1 MTELQQRVQVM
12 QLFATPVAVTE
23 LPEAASLNPELKAAV
38 LKREQETPSTAH
50 SNLGGWQSDW
60 EMDSWGGPAFARL
73 MERAKAIATQ
83 LTADRE
89 GRPVTVDWSY
99 NAWANINR
107 SGHGNESHTHPGA
120 YWSGVYYVDDGG
132 VGSDPSLGGEFEAH
146 DPRGVAPAMY
156 APQLAFAM
164 PQGQSAGASE
174 IVRPKSGMMVLF
186 PSWLSHAVRP
196 YHGRATRISIAFN
209 LSL

>member
-1 MTELQQRVQVM
+1 MSEPQQRVQVM
-12 QLFATPVAVTE
+12 QLFATPVAVTV
-23 LPEAASLNPELKAAV
+23 LPDAASLNQALKAV
-38 LKREQETPSTAH
+38 ILRREQEMPSTEH

-60 EMDSWGGPAFARL
+60 EMVDWGGPAFDRL
-73 MERAKAIATQ
+73 IEQAKAIATQ

-89 GRPVTVDWSY
+89 GRAVTIDWKF
-99 NAWANINR
+99 NAWANVNR

-132 VGSDPSLGGEFEAH
+132 VGEDAGLGGEFEAH

-156 APQLAFAM
+156 APKLAFSM
-164 PQGQSAGASE
+164 PQGQSVGASE
-174 IVRPKSGMMVLF
+174 TVRPKSGMMVLF

-196 YHGRATRISIAFN
+196 YRGQATRISIAFN

>member
-1 MTELQQRVQVM
+1 MSEPQQRVQVM
-12 QLFATPVAVTE
+12 QLFATPVAITV
-23 LPEAASLNPELKAAV
+23 LPDAPSLNQALKGII
-38 LKREQETPSTAH
+38 LRREQEMPSTEH

-60 EMDSWGGPAFARL
+60 EMTDWGGSAFDRL
-73 MERAKAIATQ
+73 IEQAKAIATQ

-89 GRPVTVDWSY
+89 GRAVEIDWKF
-99 NAWANINR
+99 NAWANVNR

-132 VGSDPSLGGEFEAH
+132 VGENPSLGGEFEVH

-156 APQLAFAM
+156 APKLAFSM
-164 PQGQSAGASE
+164 PQGQSVGASE
-174 IVRPKSGMMVLF
+174 TLHPKSGMMVLF

-196 YHGRATRISIAFN
+196 YRGQATRISIAFN